1 MMISLIQDGERWVMT
16 TCHHQTPRLVSY
28 ELRGLCQF
36 LAKAVS
42 ALLNT
47 KEQHDELEYW
57 QRIRR
62 VQGQLNAQLN
72 FIDCGGVA
80 ICLEDEI
87 ICLALPPSTRLTT

>member
-1 MMISLIQDGERWVMT
+1 MVISLIQDGERWGMT

-28 ELRGLCQF
+28 ELRDLCQF

-47 KEQHDELEYW
+47 KEQHNELEYW
-57 QRIRR
+57 QCTRR
-62 VQGQLNAQLN
+62 VQGQLNEQLN

-87 ICLALPPSTRLTT
+87 ICLAPPHQVPD